1 MENLFE
7 GSIFNATWW
16 KLIIYLQLVPLY
28 AEGSP
33 KLSVRFTIKAQV
45 VEHHLNADRKRV
57 SCDGDE
63 VSDFTIKM
71 SKNILN

>member
-1 MENLFE
+1 MENVFE

-16 KLIIYLQLVPLY
+16 KLIIYPQLVPLY

-45 VEHHLNADRKRV
+45 VDHLNADRKRV
-57 SCDGDE
+57 SCDGDK